1 MIASVPATHVLKIKI
16 VNCGGLRDLMSEME
30 ASFLVSAL
38 GLFRNVQDIGR
49 ATPRANVNLIRA
61 YNPTGFYDAALGPA
75 HLLHIIGHA
84 TAGEL
89 EVSYAKTR
97 VKAADLETQAR
108 RRKLQLPPVVVAT
121 GCEMQSPHWQD
132 GMRAAGATVLIAS
145 ETSPSPAALTS
156 FDMAF
161 YSALL
166 AQVRRGSSLVERVS
180 ASFELAD
187 RHHRAIHAIGT
198 PFAKFKLVEL

>member
-1 MIASVPATHVLKIKI
+1 MSSTQVLNIKI
-16 VNCGGLRDLMSEME
+16 INCGGLRDLMGEME

-49 ATPRANVNLIRA
+49 ATPRANVNLTRA
-61 YNPTGFYDAALGPA
+61 YNPKGFYDAAMGPA

-84 TAGEL
+84 TRAEL

-97 VKAADLETQAR
+97 VKAADLGTEAR
-108 RRKLQLPPVVVAT
+108 RRKLVLPPVVVAT
-121 GCEMQSPHWQD
+121 GCQMQSPHWRD
-132 GMRAAGATVLIAS
+132 GMRAAGAKVLIAS

-166 AQVRRGSSLVERVS
+166 AQVRRGRTLIERVS
-180 ASFELAD
+180 DSFALAD
-187 RHHRAIHAIGT
+187 VHHRAVHAVGT
-198 PFAKFKLVEL
+198 PFAKFKLEEL

>member
-1 MIASVPATHVLKIKI
+1 VLKIKI
-16 VNCGGLRDLMSEME
+16 VNCGGLRDLMSEIE

-38 GLFRNVQDIGR
+38 GLFRNVEDIGR

-75 HLLHIIGHA
+75 HVLHIIGHA
-84 TAGEL
+84 TGDEL

-97 VKAADLETQAR
+97 VKAADLGSQAR
-108 RRKLQLPPVVVAT
+108 RRKLELPPVVVAT
-121 GCEMQSPHWQD
+121 GCKMQTSDWRG
-132 GMRAAGATVLIAS
+132 GMKAAGAKVLIAS

-161 YSALL
+161 YAALL
-166 AQVRRGSSLVERVS
+166 AQVRRGRDLAERVS
-180 ASFELAD
+180 QSFELAD
-187 RHHRAIHAIGT
+187 TYHRAIHAVGT